1 MIKRVYKCAN
11 GETFVSFNE
20 AKERELDLA
29 DDWIGNIMDDA
40 RVVRDL
46 SHNPIQ
52 QKNQIH
58 NFLTANCEQLI
69 DALLNYKEANELQ
82 QDDFEDET

>member
-1 MIKRVYKCAN
+1 MRRVYQVRN
-11 GETFVSFNE
+11 GETFITFNE

-29 DDWIGNIMDDA
+29 DDWIGKIMDDS
-40 RVVRDL
+40 RLVTEL
-46 SHNPIQ
+46 SHNILT

-82 QDDFEDET
+82 QEDFEDET

>member
-1 MIKRVYKCAN
+1 MKRVYQVRN
-11 GETFVSFNE
+11 GETFVTFNE

-29 DDWIGNIMDDA
+29 DDWIGKIMDDS

-52 QKNQIH
+52 QKTQIH
-58 NFLTANCEQLI
+58 NFLTANCDELI
-69 DALLNYKEANELQ
+69 DALLNWRDAKTLNKSE
-82 QDDFEDET
+82 FEDET